1 MRFRTAAFEACW
13 RRENRGFQRGL
24 TRIAQGCSL
33 TVVHRLR
40 RYAADARVP
49 VLGVVP
55 SEERLAVGAG
65 VLDLAKFEWLLGQN
79 SALSARSGSYLQ
91 PE

>member
-1 MRFRTAAFEACW
+1 MRLRTAAFEACW
-13 RRENRGFQRGL
+13 RRVERRIQRGL

-40 RYAADARVP
+40 RYVADARVP

-55 SEERLAVGAG
+55 SEERLAVGSG
-65 VLDLAKFEWLLGQN
+65 VLDAAEPRAIVMQHKTQHPQ
-79 SALSARSGSYLQ
+79 SV
-91 PE
+91 